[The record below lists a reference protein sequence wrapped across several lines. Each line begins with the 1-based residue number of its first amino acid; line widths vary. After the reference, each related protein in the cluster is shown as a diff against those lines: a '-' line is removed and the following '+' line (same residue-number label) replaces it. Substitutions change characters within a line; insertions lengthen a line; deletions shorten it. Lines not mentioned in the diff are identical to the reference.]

1 MAKFQITAPDGQ
13 TYEVNAP
20 EGASEDDAIQYVQ
33 DNLYTPKE
41 VKQPKSLT
49 GNSYGFQNPFSK
61 GATPLQNLKENSLT
75 FGKGLIGGAADIG
88 DTILNAGAALDKAVL
103 GRSDVANQQRN
114 AALEAF
120 QRENAQDPLYA
131 TGRIGGNIAGTAG
144 VGGAAGLGLKAA
156 SKTPQAAAWADAIA
170 SGGLSGASLVNKVG
184 GGAIQGAL
192 GASLIDPS
200 SAGTGAAIGSAIP
213 LVGAVAPS
221 IGSGIANLT
230 GGLRTNTGG
239 QPIKTAARA
248 GLEGGRAQK
257 TFTENMRGQ
266 VPLEDVVNVAERK
279 LGQLGQE
286 ASNAYRS
293 GMVNIKNDRSILDFS
308 GIDNSLSKALNDV
321 TFKGEV
327 KDEAGAKVLQTINK
341 EVERWKS
348 LDPAEFHTPEGL
360 DALKQKIGSIVESVD
375 PLKEKNAKRI
385 GNSIYNAVKGE
396 INQQAPTYAKVM
408 KDYSEG
414 MDEINEIRKTL
425 SVGGKSTNDTK
436 LRKLQSIMRNN
447 VNTNYGARE
456 KLVNQL
462 ERGSGDI
469 SNAVAGQSLNDW
481 LPKGLGKI
489 ASVPTAGVGFATGGL
504 PAMLGLLAS
513 SSPRLAGETALKLG
527 QGARYVRN
535 AAGKLVPTIP
545 AMAGLLNQ

>member
-1 MAKFQITAPDGQ
+1 MA
-13 TYEVNAP
+13 TYRLEDVMANNDTPSKATYSLDEVLGN
-20 EGASEDDAIQYVQ
+20 EK
-33 DNLYTPKE
+33 PKE
-41 VKQPKSLT
+41 SSYSFGAPSLE
-49 GNSYGFQNPFSK
+49 
-61 GATPLQNLKENSLT
+61 NLTRNAKT

-103 GRSDVANQQRN
+103 GRSDAGNQARN
-114 AALEAF
+114 VGLEQF
-120 QRENAQDPLYA
+120 QQENMQDPIFA
-131 TGRIGGNIAGTAG
+131 AGRIGGNIAGTAG
-144 VGGAAGLGLKAA
+144 VGGAAGLGLKAL

-170 SGGLSGASLVNKVG
+170 SGGLSGTSLINKVG

-213 LVGAVAPS
+213 VVGAVAPS

-239 QPIKTAARA
+239 QSIKTAARA
-248 GLEGGRAQK
+248 GLEGGKAQK
-257 TFTENMRGQ
+257 TFTENMRGN

-279 LGQLGQE
+279 LSQLGQE

-293 GMVNIKNDRSILDFS
+293 GMVNIKNDRSILDFN
-308 GIDNSLSKALNDV
+308 GIDKSLEDTLGKV
-321 TFKGEV
+321 TFKGQVKNAKGAEIFQNI
-327 KDEAGAKVLQTINK
+327 KDEITS
-341 EVERWKS
+341 WKN
-348 LDPAEFHTPEGL
+348 LDPNEFHTPEGL
-360 DALKQKIGSIVESVD
+360 DALKQKIGGIVESI
-375 PLKEKNAKRI
+375 PFEEKTARMV
-385 GNSIYNAVKGE
+385 GNNVYNAIKGE

-425 SVGGKSTNDTK
+425 SVGGKATNDTK

-447 VNTNYGARE
+447 VNTNYGQRE

-481 LPKGLGKI
+481 LPRGLGKI
-489 ASVPTAGVGFATGGL
+489 ASIPTAGIGFATGGL
-504 PAMLGLLAS
+504 PAMLGLLAT
-513 SSPRLAGETALKLG
+513 SSPRLVGEAALKAG
-527 QGARYVRN
+527 QSARMVRN
-535 AAGKLVPTIP
+535 AAGKLVPAIP
-545 AMAGLLNQ
+545 ALAGLLNQ